1 LSCFLHVFFMV
12 ISGNMLSQLSA
23 IETLNGSN
31 YDS

>member
-1 LSCFLHVFFMV
+1 MV

>member
-1 LSCFLHVFFMV
+1 MV
-12 ISGNMLSQLSA
+12 ILGNMLSQLSA